1 MRRRLPA
8 TRNRVLGRASGDIR
22 WFSPA
27 IFRLHFKM
35 AETSTQGSG
44 RNLGTPGLHLR
55 QRFCPP
61 CLTLVL
67 FLSHPWHDLAI
78 VYHGSNLKVV
88 DKRVRHAELV
98 LRCVIC
104 GRKSSP

>member
-1 MRRRLPA
+1 
-8 TRNRVLGRASGDIR
+8 
-22 WFSPA
+22 
-27 IFRLHFKM
+27 M

-44 RNLGTPGLHLR
+44 RNSGTPGLHLR

-61 CLTLVL
+61 CLTLVI
-67 FLSHPWHDLAI
+67 LSQCAI
-78 VYHGSNLKVV
+78 NVPVYHGSNLKVV
-88 DKRVRHAELV
+88 DKRVRLAELV